1 MVSASELT
9 ILHVFQFESQTFFSR
24 FPYSIELMCV
34 YPESKTQ
41 YTHNI

>member
-1 MVSASELT
+1 MVSTTELT

-24 FPYSIELMCV
+24 FPYSFELMCV
-34 YPESKTQ
+34 LPESQTQ